1 MVRFENIFYFL
12 CQVFFSALL
21 GGPLCRRPHPH
32 PLQRAA
38 EEELVA
44 RSRGRSGGRGVLVS
58 ESAPFIVFLFCKNS
72 SPLEQVRGKKIVVD
86 EGSGSRG
93 EDSEYTD
100 SRTSYLSR
108 NGIGFTRMSLRT
120 EVYVQLYYSTTKTS
134 LKVFF

>member
-1 MVRFENIFYFL
+1 MAVEYWYRK
-12 CQVFFSALL
+12 ALL
-21 GGPLCRRPHPH
+21 L
-32 PLQRAA
+32 
-38 EEELVA
+38 
-44 RSRGRSGGRGVLVS
+44 
-58 ESAPFIVFLFCKNS
+58 LFSFCENS

-134 LKVFF
+134 LKVIFE